1 MKSPEDKP
9 KAEEG
14 SMTAITESTSAEEL
28 RKSLDDLIDEASM
41 ASFPASDPPSH
52 WGRNS

>member
-9 KAEEG
+9 TAEKVPKTLPDEV
-14 SMTAITESTSAEEL
+14 TSTEEL

-41 ASFPASDPPSH
+41 DSFPASDPPSH

>member
-9 KAEEG
+9 RAEEDPTTG
-14 SMTAITESTSAEEL
+14 IDESASAEEL

-41 ASFPASDPPSH
+41 DSFPASDPPSH
-52 WGRNS
+52 WGRT